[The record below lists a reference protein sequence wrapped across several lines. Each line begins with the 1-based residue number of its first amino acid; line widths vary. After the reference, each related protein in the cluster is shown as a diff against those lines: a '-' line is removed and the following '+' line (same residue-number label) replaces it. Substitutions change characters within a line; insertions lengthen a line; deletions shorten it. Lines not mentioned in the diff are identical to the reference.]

1 MDNRGEGY
9 WEQMAEGEELVLH
22 GHLSSAAET
31 DKTLPPPP
39 SHSLGH
45 RESVSFTLSPVPPGC
60 INREPRGGL
69 EQKVTFP
76 WDSLF
81 LT

>member
-1 MDNRGEGY
+1 MKWTTEGY
-9 WEQMAEGEELVLH
+9 GEQMAEGEELVLH
-22 GHLSSAAET
+22 GHLRSAAET
-31 DKTLPPPP
+31 DKTLPRPPVT
-39 SHSLGH
+39 G
-45 RESVSFTLSPVPPGC
+45 PPGC

-81 LT
+81 QT

>member
-1 MDNRGEGY
+1 
-9 WEQMAEGEELVLH
+9 MAEGEELVLH

-31 DKTLPPPP
+31 DKTL
-39 SHSLGH
+39 GH
-45 RESVSFTLSPVPPGC
+45 RESVSFTLSPEPPGC